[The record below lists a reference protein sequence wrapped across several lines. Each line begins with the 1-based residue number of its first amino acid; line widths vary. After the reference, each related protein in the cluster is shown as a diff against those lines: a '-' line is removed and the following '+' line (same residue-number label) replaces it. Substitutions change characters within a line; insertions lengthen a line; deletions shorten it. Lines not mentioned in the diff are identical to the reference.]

1 MHERIILKAPWEL
14 ELLRQS
20 NRLVAE
26 ALAEVARRARPG
38 VTTLELDRCA
48 EAYLLARGARPA
60 FKGYRNYPFT
70 LCTSINEAVVHGLPS
85 AQELREGDILSLDM
99 GAILD
104 GYYGDSA
111 VTLPVGLISV
121 EAARLLRVTRECL
134 DRAIA
139 AARRGARLTDLSQA
153 IQEHAEGNGFSVVRV
168 FVGHGIGKALHEAP
182 QIPNFVDPSRGRGP
196 ILKPGMVLAIEPMV
210 NAGGPEVRV
219 LEDKWTAV
227 TADGSLSAHFEHTV
241 AITENGTEVL
251 TALPACAPA
260 CAAERSHTDR
270 EEARA

>member
-1 MHERIILKAPWEL
+1 MHDRIILKAPWEL
-14 ELLRQS
+14 DLLRRS

-26 ALAEVARRARPG
+26 ALAELAVRAKPG
-38 VTTLELDRCA
+38 VTTLEMDRFA
-48 EAYLLARGARPA
+48 EAYLGERGARPA

-85 AQELREGDILSLDM
+85 SRALAEGDILSLDM
-99 GAILD
+99 GAIVD

-111 VTLPVGLISV
+111 ITVPVGRISP
-121 EAARLLRVTRECL
+121 EAERLLRVTRECL
-134 DRAIA
+134 DRAVGA
-139 AARRGARLTDLSQA
+139 AERGARLMDVSQA
-153 IQEHAEGNGFSVVRV
+153 VQDHAEANGFSVVRV

-182 QIPNFVDPSRGRGP
+182 QIPNFVDRARGRGP
-196 ILKPGMVLAIEPMV
+196 VLKPGMVLAIEPMI
-210 NAGGPEVRV
+210 NAGAPDVRV

-251 TALPACAPA
+251 TALPAWAPA
-260 CAAERSHTDR
+260 CADRSQSDR
-270 EEARA
+270 ETARA

>member
-1 MHERIILKAPWEL
+1 MHDRIVLKAPWEL
-14 ELLRQS
+14 ELLRRS

-26 ALAEVARRARPG
+26 TLAALTPRVRPG
-38 VTTLELDRCA
+38 VTTLELDRFA
-48 EAYLLARGARPA
+48 EAYLLERGARPA
-60 FKGYRNYPFT
+60 FKGYRSYPFT
-70 LCTSINEAVVHGLPS
+70 LCTSINEEVVHGLPS
-85 AQELREGDILSLDM
+85 SRELKEGDILSLDM
-99 GAILD
+99 GAVVD

-111 VTLPVGLISV
+111 ITLPVGDISADAV
-121 EAARLLRVTRECL
+121 RLLRVTREFL

-139 AARRGARLTDLSQA
+139 AARGGARLADISEAVQG
-153 IQEHAEGNGFSVVRV
+153 HAEVNGYSVVRI
-168 FVGHGIGKALHEAP
+168 FVGHGIGKELHEAP
-182 QIPNFVDPSRGRGP
+182 QIPNFVETGRGRGP

-251 TALPACAPA
+251 TVLDG
-260 CAAERSHTDR
+260 AA
-270 EEARA
+270 A